1 MGCGGSKDVV
11 VSTNVAEDNNNSETK
26 DVAITNHNSK
36 CGTKTCSILLCP
48 PPDIVYSFFLL
59 I

>member
-11 VSTNVAEDNNNSETK
+11 VSTNVTEDNNNSESK

-36 CGTKTCSILLCP
+36 
-48 PPDIVYSFFLL
+48 
-59 I
+59 